1 MANIQEK
8 QPLGLDSGTSLM
20 AQGPT
25 ALHGFVADKVEAA
38 MGKSMPQMEVRFN
51 NLSITAKVF
60 ASRHSDPKAQL
71 PTLYN
76 SLK

>member
-1 MANIQEK
+1 
-8 QPLGLDSGTSLM
+8 M
-20 AQGPT
+20 AQGPNV
-25 ALHGFVADKVEAA
+25 LHGYVADKVEAA